1 MHYLVTGGTGFIRRA
16 LCRELLK
23 RGQVTVLTR
32 SRRRAEQVLRP
43 EVGAVESLDELG
55 SLPLQA
61 VINLAGENLVS
72 GRWTVR
78 RKAEFRRS
86 RVETTRE
93 LVDWLGRLKE
103 KPSVLI

>member
-1 MHYLVTGGTGFIRRA
+1 MHYLVTGGTGFIGRS

-32 SRRRAEQVLRP
+32 SRRHAEQVLRP

-61 VINLAGENLVS
+61 VINLAGENLGV
-72 GRWTVR
+72 RWTAQ

-86 RVETTRE
+86 RVDRTRE
-93 LVDWLGRLKE
+93 LVEWLGRLKE
-103 KPSVLI
+103 KPAV